1 MCAQARSQ
9 SIDRLD
15 THGLFFPSTVTIASN
30 HEDHESTKSKPAAA
44 AAAANS
50 HLEQRTRAY
59 LLSNSYYVALE
70 IEEIAILLKLKYKK
84 STLP

>member
-1 MCAQARSQ
+1 MCVRAHAGAIA
-9 SIDRLD
+9 IDRCLD

-44 AAAANS
+44 NS

-59 LLSNSYYVALE
+59 LLS
-70 IEEIAILLKLKYKK
+70 
-84 STLP
+84 TT

>member
-1 MCAQARSQ
+1 M
-9 SIDRLD
+9 D

-30 HEDHESTKSKPAAA
+30 HEDHESTKSKPA
-44 AAAANS
+44 
-50 HLEQRTRAY
+50 ERTAISSKEHE
-59 LLSNSYYVALE
+59 LIYYVALE

>member
-44 AAAANS
+44 NS